1 MIMIKNMKKLIAA
14 YVLIAIGIVWITA
27 LLWGTT
33 VMMPH
38 VDQYGNTWLAPAN
51 DINDGMVQ
59 THIGLMIVFVVVGVI
74 YVIRSRRKN

>member
-1 MIMIKNMKKLIAA
+1 MKKLIAA
-14 YVLIAIGIVWITA
+14 YVLIAIGIVWMAA
-27 LLWGTT
+27 LLWSTT
-33 VMMPH
+33 VMAPH

-74 YVIRSRRKN
+74 FVIRSRRGKIKE